1 MTPSLHAQ
9 THDAIQE
16 SIRTDSSVLIEP
28 QTDSDFGEIHDE
40 LLVWMADDCEAF
52 MDDDGIYTFWHV
64 HPNLCLPDRPIRWK
78 VRVLHPKA
86 ARVQD

>member
-52 MDDDGIYTFWHV
+52 MDDDGIYTFWQD
-64 HPNLCLPDRPIRWK
+64 HPNHGTWK